1 MHTDNG
7 SSPSKQQRNETLVQ
21 NLVNGLV
28 NAWNQHDAA
37 AFASLL
43 TEDGEWTDVIG
54 QTAIGRKEVERM
66 HVHPFN
72 TVLRKVKLTMKSTRT
87 KWVKHEVASIDI
99 AWESTGHKTH
109 EGQPIPGIR
118 RGLLNL
124 VAKKEDNEILKIVV
138 GHNLDYTAV
147 YTESDR
153 NRITK

>member
-21 NLVNGLV
+21 SLVNRLV
-28 NAWNQHDAA
+28 DACNQHDAA

-54 QTAIGRKEVERM
+54 QTAMGRKEVERM
-66 HVHPFN
+66 HIHHFT
-72 TVLRKVKLTMKSTRT
+72 TVLRKAMLTVKSART
-87 KWVKHEVASIDI
+87 KWIKHDTASIHI
-99 AWESTGHKTH
+99 AWESTGHNTH

-124 VAKKEDNEILKIVV
+124 VAKKEENGILKIVV
-138 GHNLDYTAV
+138 GHNVDYTAV
-147 YTESDR
+147 Y
-153 NRITK
+153 KQ